1 MNNEMYNFLHH
12 LHSIGRWFV
21 LLLLIIA
28 IFNSLVAGRR
38 PFIRTDARTGLILV
52 VFTDI
57 MVLVGIALWFLGS
70 WGFQQVQ
77 SRGMSEIMK
86 DPAARFFVVEHFIG
100 MIIAAVLIHIGKVQ
114 GRKQISD
121 KSKHRR
127 TMLYYLIALI
137 IILVSIP
144 WPFREI
150 GAGRG
155 WY

>member
-1 MNNEMYNFLHH
+1 MYNFLHH